1 MSRNVYTDGMDVST
15 NLVLE
20 HLKQFQA
27 GQDRIERELKEI
39 KGRMSQLEIGIAS
52 VRGDLAHMSGDQAR
66 QMLTVDALAERID
79 RIERRL
85 ELAN

>member
-1 MSRNVYTDGMDVST
+1 MMDDST

-20 HLKQFQA
+20 HLKRFQA

-39 KGRMSQLEIGIAS
+39 KGRMSQVEIGIAS
-52 VRGDLAHMSGDQAR
+52 IRGDLAHMSGDQAR
-66 QMLTVDALAERID
+66 QTVTVDTLAERID

-85 ELAN
+85 ELTS

>member
-1 MSRNVYTDGMDVST
+1 MDDST

-20 HLKQFQA
+20 HLKRFQS

-52 VRGDLAHMSGDQAR
+52 IRGDLAHLSGDQAR
-66 QMLTVDALAERID
+66 QTVTVDTLAERID

-85 ELAN
+85 ELTN